1 MTPSIVDQE
10 VLQTTTNKQLKNK
23 MKIEKV
29 LGMDFLLVI

>member
-23 MKIEKV
+23 IKIEKV